1 MKISKYIMLAL
12 LPIAFLSCDNFDED
26 EYVIYP
32 EGETSQTT
40 PITKTQDEQAILL
53 EDYTGWKCVNCPAA
67 AALLTD
73 LQAKYG
79 SKLVAMSVH
88 AGSFAEPGKA
98 NNYLD
103 FRTEYGT
110 QWNSQFGLSAY
121 PIGII
126 NRLDNGTSKGVQKD
140 DWDNKISS
148 LLSSTDHLMN
158 INLGSKK
165 QDNQFIISTQIN
177 ALKNIDFATLI
188 SVVVLEDGI
197 VGVQMN
203 SDPTYG
209 ATPKISDYVFNHVLR
224 TNGRIDLTLKDSFSA
239 SETIEKNYAINIDP
253 SWNTDNCKIV
263 VFVTNSQ
270 SGEVIQC
277 NEIDI
282 K

>member
-40 PITKTQDEQAILL
+40 PITKTQDYQVILL

-158 INLGSKK
+158 INLGAKK
-165 QDNQFIISTQIN
+165 QDNQFIVSTQIN

-188 SVVVLEDGI
+188 SIVVLEDGI

-209 ATPKISDYVFNHVLR
+209 DTPKISDYVFNHVLR

-239 SETIEKNYAINIDP
+239 SQTIEKNYAINIDP

-270 SGEVIQC
+270 SGEVLQC